1 VDVLCVPQDDSNAV
15 AATIA
20 VAKSVCFIV
29 FLLFV
34 NYGTKVRIF
43 FDLANVFFNVNQKH
57 IFRRKNVIL
66 FGGGGMVLV
75 GVMSKK
81 IVNIFFAIQI
91 QNIIFVA
98 SKIHKTLL
106 L

>member
-1 VDVLCVPQDDSNAV
+1 
-15 AATIA
+15 
-20 VAKSVCFIV
+20 
-29 FLLFV
+29 
-34 NYGTKVRIF
+34 
-43 FDLANVFFNVNQKH
+43 
-57 IFRRKNVIL
+57 
-66 FGGGGMVLV
+66 MVLV